1 MPFHL
6 LLFAFY
12 ANKRVAVAVIILS
25 KTTILLNKN
34 RVKLLALYVVF
45 RRNFSKVG
53 KTAREVYCLS
63 GMIQVE
69 SPARDQPSS

>member
-45 RRNFSKVG
+45 RRSFSKIG
-53 KTAREVYCLS
+53 KTVREVYSLS
-63 GMIQVE
+63 GMIQIE
-69 SPARDQPSS
+69 PSATDQPSS